1 MFSSTAATIK
11 VFLNYRKNKQLTMK
25 KFKTLPVLI
34 TILSLSYQSNAQSST
49 LERITRLNY
58 LNPALKMELPT
69 SKNTLFAASVGF
81 GFNPVYENNRSLIA
95 NNSTGWT
102 YMFNSFINAE
112 QLIYVNH
119 NKRIAKGK
127 NMANNSGNFFKINAR
142 MNGPEVYS
150 TVDRNSNFN
159 FQFSVLY
166 GIKRAFGKNSK
177 FHYEFAF
184 GLAAYNINT
193 LGQSNW
199 DPFVLQFNIGQKL

>member
-1 MFSSTAATIK
+1 
-11 VFLNYRKNKQLTMK
+11 MK
-25 KFKTLPVLI
+25 KFKTLIVLI
-34 TILSLSYQSNAQSST
+34 SILSLNYQSNAQSSN

-58 LNPALKMELPT
+58 LNPAIQMEFPT
-69 SKNTLFAASVGF
+69 SKNTVFVASAGF
-81 GFNPVYENNRSLIA
+81 GFNPVYENNRSLVA

-112 QLIYVNH
+112 QLIYINQ
-119 NKRIAKGK
+119 NRRQSKGK
-127 NMANNSGNFFKINAR
+127 NIANNAGNFFKINAR
-142 MNGPEVYS
+142 MNGPEAYS
-150 TVDRNSNFN
+150 SVDRNSNFN

-166 GIKRAFGKNSK
+166 GVKRAFGKNNK
-177 FHYEFAF
+177 FHYELAF